1 MWSNFATEFAYNI
14 ITNLRMSWSGLSCHQ
29 GYLLLRI
36 STMPQRVSSVAECG
50 DDLSRV
56 WLWHLIVKNY
66 SESDHKHR
74 EQQLTVSHL
83 SQWAIYGGQTAALLQ
98 LRIKSSV
105 AYIYDLYVVFL
116 PPYSIFT
123 QRFREYWNYGN
134 GIKMCTGGTSYIL
147 QECSYKDIIQL
158 QDLHNIIIFD
168 LSIEN
173 CSGVKNPFWI

>member
-29 GYLLLRI
+29 GYLLLILRL
-36 STMPQRVSSVAECG
+36 STIPQCVSSVAECG
-50 DDLSRV
+50 DDLARV

-74 EQQLTVSHL
+74 EQQLTVSHF
-83 SQWAIYGGQTAALLQ
+83 SHIRGTNSC
-98 LRIKSSV
+98 RTKSSL
-105 AYIYDLYVVFL
+105 AYIYDLYVVFM
-116 PPYSIFT
+116 PSYSIFT

-158 QDLHNIIIFD
+158 
-168 LSIEN
+168 
-173 CSGVKNPFWI
+173 